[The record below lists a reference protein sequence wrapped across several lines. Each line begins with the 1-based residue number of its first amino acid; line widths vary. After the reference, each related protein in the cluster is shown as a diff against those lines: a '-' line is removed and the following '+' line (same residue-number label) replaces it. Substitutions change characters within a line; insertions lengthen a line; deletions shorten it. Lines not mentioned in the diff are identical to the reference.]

1 MKVGML
7 IDWVDFMSKWTN
19 AIVTKVQKDMIEVVV
34 DGDLEIE
41 LLKED
46 IVNSQN

>member
-1 MKVGML
+1 
-7 IDWVDFMSKWTN
+7 MSKWTN